1 MYRNCYY
8 DSFNGSV
15 FLRTWSEEG
24 VRIDTEMPFSPYLY
38 TEDERGKDATS
49 IFKTPLKKHVFR
61 NSFERSK
68 FVKDSSRKRYFG
80 NLPPDQ
86 QFLID
91 MYRDTVHSKDFSK
104 FPLKVY
110 YFDVETFS
118 PTSFP
123 VPKEAKDPVILIT
136 VYNSLNKQID
146 TWGVEKAY
154 TPKLPNARY
163 HRCNSE
169 SELFEKFMNF
179 WKADPPDVFVGWN
192 SNSFDIP
199 YIINRGRKLL
209 NDDFINQLSPL
220 KKLHYREFRNEFGQE
235 TGKWNIHGI
244 SCIDYMELYKKFS
257 KGDRESYSLNYIS
270 EYELKEGKL
279 AINATN
285 LSNLAET
292 DWENFVDYNIQDV
305 NLLIKLDE
313 KLNYLNIVRLLAYKG
328 CTNFE
333 SALGKIA
340 IVTGAMSLQASEQGY
355 VIPTFVNDEIRD
367 PLAGGFVRDPV
378 RGLHES
384 IVSFDVNSL
393 YPNVII
399 TLNISSETKLGKI
412 VTGDIEKDD
421 KVDIKLVNGKVSSI
435 STEKFKDFIKK
446 EKIAVSKAG
455 VLYSQKF
462 KGVCPNLINK
472 IYTER
477 VEAKKKMKELELSKK
492 KDKETQDSIIYYD
505 TLQYTLKIL
514 LNSIYGVFANKHSP
528 FMDIDN
534 ASSITLTGQ
543 AVAKAGSDILRQYT
557 NKKYDVTEDVVVYG
571 DTDSVVG
578 ETLIRTN
585 HGQIPIETLYENYKD
600 NRKNITYH
608 GHEIID
614 VQDNNVCVLT
624 YNSTT
629 EQVFQGR
636 VKNIIRHKVSKKKY
650 RIVVDGKEV
659 IMTEDHGSMV
669 LRDGKLIRVSP
680 KDINIKTD
688 KMIIAIQDTDQHKVA
703 DITTVECI
711 GEFEDEYVYDLEMQD
726 ETEHT
731 FFAND
736 ILVHNSV
743 YITITPIL
751 KKLGIKLTD
760 QSGVV
765 SKEAHEVVDDLDRVV
780 NTEILKWAREEL
792 NSIDPRF
799 EFKREAIAG
808 VGAFLMKKRYIIQ
821 VLDDEGV
828 AVNKFKYVG
837 VEIARSTTPK
847 KVKELIKKT
856 VETAFLTKDVKQTN
870 AIFREAYEEFK
881 HLDIQD
887 ASFRR
892 AVKDYEK
899 YSKTASLSKFEKGT
913 PCHVKAA
920 IAYNLLL
927 EKYNLQSKYEKINSG
942 QKIKYFYAV
951 KNAHNLDAVAFV
963 AEYPKEFRDLIK
975 IDYDKM
981 FEKIVAAPV
990 ESVYEAIEWRM
1001 PNFSREVQTD
1011 LFDLFGM

>member
-8 DSFNGSV
+8 DSFNGTV
-15 FLRTWSEEG
+15 FLRTWSDEG
-24 VRIDTEMPFSPYLY
+24 VRIDTEMPFSPYIY
-38 TEDERGKDATS
+38 TEDERGEDGTS
-49 IFKTPLKKHVFR
+49 IFKTPLKKRVFR

-68 FVKDSSRKRYFG
+68 YVKDSNRKRFFG

-91 MYRDTVHSKDFSK
+91 MYRDIVHNKDFSR

-110 YFDVETFS
+110 YFDIETFS

-136 VYNSLNKQID
+136 IYNSLNDQID
-146 TWGVEKAY
+146 TWGVGKEY
-154 TPKLPNARY
+154 TPKSPNVRY
-163 HRCNSE
+163 HKCNSE

-179 WKADPPDVFVGWN
+179 WKADPPDIFVGWN
-192 SNSFDIP
+192 SEQFDIP

-209 NDDFINQLSPL
+209 NDEFINQLSPL
-220 KKLHYREFRNEFGQE
+220 RKLHYREFRNDFGQE
-235 TGKWNIHGI
+235 TGKWIISGI
-244 SCIDYMELYKKFS
+244 SCIDYMDLYKKFS

-305 NLLIKLDE
+305 NLLIKLD
-313 KLNYLNIVRLLAYKG
+313 KQLNYLNIVRLLAYKG

-340 IVTGAMSLQASEQGY
+340 IVTGAMSLQAGEQGY
-355 VIPTFVNDEIRD
+355 IIPTFVNEEIRD
-367 PLAGGFVRDPV
+367 SLAGGFVKDPV

-393 YPNVII
+393 YPNTII

-412 VTGDIEKDD
+412 ITGDYEKDE
-421 KVDIKLVNGKVSSI
+421 KIDIKLVSGKVSSI
-435 STEKFKDFIKK
+435 STEKFKEFIKN
-446 EKIAVSKAG
+446 EKVAVSKAG

-472 IYTER
+472 IYAER
-477 VEAKKKMKELELSKK
+477 VEAKKKMKELQLSKK
-492 KDKETQDSIIYYD
+492 KDKETLDSIIYYD

-543 AVAKAGSDILRQYT
+543 AVAKAGSEILRRYS
-557 NKKYDVTEDVVVYG
+557 NSEYGVTEDIVVYN
-571 DTDSVVG
+571 DTDS
-578 ETLIRTN
+578 
-585 HGQIPIETLYENYKD
+585 
-600 NRKNITYH
+600 
-608 GHEIID
+608 
-614 VQDNNVCVLT
+614 C
-624 YNSTT
+624 
-629 EQVFQGR
+629 
-636 VKNIIRHKVSKKKY
+636 
-650 RIVVDGKEV
+650 
-659 IMTEDHGSMV
+659 
-669 LRDGKLIRVSP
+669 
-680 KDINIKTD
+680 
-688 KMIIAIQDTDQHKVA
+688 
-703 DITTVECI
+703 
-711 GEFEDEYVYDLEMQD
+711 
-726 ETEHT
+726 
-731 FFAND
+731 
-736 ILVHNSV
+736 

-760 QSGVV
+760 ETGMVT
-765 SKEAHEVVDDLDRVV
+765 KEAHDVVNDLDRVV
-780 NTEILKWAREEL
+780 NIEVIKWAEKEL

-808 VGAFLMKKRYIIQ
+808 VGAFLQKKRYIIQ

-828 AVNKFKYVG
+828 PVNKFKYVG

-870 AIFREAYEEFK
+870 TIFREAYEEFK
-881 HLDIQD
+881 QLGVQD

-899 YSKTASLSKFEKGT
+899 YGKAASLSGFEKGT

-927 EKYNLQSKYEKINSG
+927 KQHNLESKYEKINSG
-942 QKIKYFYAV
+942 QKIKYFYAT
-951 KNAHNLDAVAFV
+951 KNKYNLDAVAFV
-963 AEYPKEFRDLIK
+963 ADFPEEFKDIIK
-975 IDYDKM
+975 IDYNKM
-981 FEKIVAAPV
+981 FDKIVAAPV
-990 ESVYEAIEWRM
+990 ESVYEAINWRM
-1001 PNFSREVQTD
+1001 PNFSKEVQTD
-1011 LFDLFGM
+1011 LFDLFGE

>member
-1 MYRNCYY
+1 M
-8 DSFNGSV
+8 
-15 FLRTWSEEG
+15 
-24 VRIDTEMPFSPYLY
+24 Y

-136 VYNSLNKQID
+136 VYNSLNNQID

-192 SNSFDIP
+192 SNNFDIP

-340 IVTGAMSLQASEQGY
+340 IVTGAMSLQASEQEY

-412 VTGDIEKDD
+412 VTGDYEKDE
-421 KVDIKLVNGKVSSI
+421 KIEIKLVNGKVSSI
-435 STEKFKDFIKK
+435 STEKFKEFIKK
-446 EKIAVSKAG
+446 EKVAVSKAG

-543 AVAKAGSDILRQYT
+543 AVAKAGSDILRQYAI
-557 NKKYDVTEDVVVYG
+557 NKYGIAEDVVVYG
-571 DTDSVVG
+571 DTDS
-578 ETLIRTN
+578 
-585 HGQIPIETLYENYKD
+585 
-600 NRKNITYH
+600 
-608 GHEIID
+608 
-614 VQDNNVCVLT
+614 C
-624 YNSTT
+624 
-629 EQVFQGR
+629 
-636 VKNIIRHKVSKKKY
+636 
-650 RIVVDGKEV
+650 
-659 IMTEDHGSMV
+659 
-669 LRDGKLIRVSP
+669 
-680 KDINIKTD
+680 
-688 KMIIAIQDTDQHKVA
+688 
-703 DITTVECI
+703 
-711 GEFEDEYVYDLEMQD
+711 
-726 ETEHT
+726 
-731 FFAND
+731 
-736 ILVHNSV
+736 

-760 QSGVV
+760 QTGVI
-765 SKEAHEVVDDLDRVV
+765 SKETHEIVDELDRVV
-780 NTEILKWAREEL
+780 NTKILEWARDEL
-792 NSIDPRF
+792 NSVDPRF
-799 EFKREAIAG
+799 EFKREAIAD
-808 VGAFLMKKRYIIQ
+808 VGAFLMKKRYIIH
-821 VLDDEGV
+821 VLDDEGIP
-828 AVNKFKYVG
+828 VNKFKYVG

-856 VETAFLTKDVKQTN
+856 VETAFLSKDIKQTN
-870 AIFREAYEEFK
+870 CVFREAYEEFK
-881 HLDIQD
+881 QLDIQD

>member
-68 FVKDSSRKRYFG
+68 FVKDSSRKRFFG

-110 YFDVETFS
+110 YFDIETFS

-123 VPKEAKDPVILIT
+123 MPKEAKDPVILIT
-136 VYNSLNKQID
+136 IYNSLNNQID
-146 TWGVEKAY
+146 TWGVEKEY
-154 TPKLPNARY
+154 TPKSSNVRY
-163 HRCNSE
+163 HKCNSE
-169 SELFEKFMNF
+169 SELFEKFINF
-179 WKADPPDVFVGWN
+179 WKADPPDIFVGWN
-192 SNSFDIP
+192 SEQFDIP

-220 KKLHYREFRNEFGQE
+220 KKLHYREFRNDFGQE
-235 TGKWNIHGI
+235 TGKWIITGI
-244 SCIDYMELYKKFS
+244 SCIDYMDLYKKFS

-340 IVTGAMSLQASEQGY
+340 IVTGAMSLQAGEQEY
-355 VIPTFVNDEIRD
+355 VIPTFVNEEIRD
-367 PLAGGFVRDPV
+367 SLAGGFVKDPV

-393 YPNVII
+393 YPNTII

-412 VTGDIEKDD
+412 VTGDYEKDE
-421 KVDIKLVNGKVSSI
+421 KIEIKLVNGKVSSI
-435 STEKFKDFIKK
+435 STEKFKEFIKK
-446 EKIAVSKAG
+446 EKVAVSKAG

-472 IYTER
+472 IYAER
-477 VEAKKKMKELELSKK
+477 VEAKKKMKDLQLSKK
-492 KDKETQDSIIYYD
+492 KDKETLDSIIYYD

-543 AVAKAGSDILRQYT
+543 AVAKAGSEILRQYA
-557 NKKYDVTEDVVVYG
+557 NKKYGVTEDIVVYN
-571 DTDSVVG
+571 DTDS
-578 ETLIRTN
+578 
-585 HGQIPIETLYENYKD
+585 
-600 NRKNITYH
+600 
-608 GHEIID
+608 
-614 VQDNNVCVLT
+614 C
-624 YNSTT
+624 
-629 EQVFQGR
+629 
-636 VKNIIRHKVSKKKY
+636 
-650 RIVVDGKEV
+650 
-659 IMTEDHGSMV
+659 
-669 LRDGKLIRVSP
+669 
-680 KDINIKTD
+680 
-688 KMIIAIQDTDQHKVA
+688 
-703 DITTVECI
+703 
-711 GEFEDEYVYDLEMQD
+711 
-726 ETEHT
+726 
-731 FFAND
+731 
-736 ILVHNSV
+736 

-751 KKLGIKLTD
+751 KKLDIKLTD
-760 QSGVV
+760 DTGIV
-765 SKEAHEVVDDLDRVV
+765 SKEAHDVVNDLDKVV
-780 NTEILKWAREEL
+780 NIEVIKWAKEEL

-808 VGAFLMKKRYIIQ
+808 VGAFLQKKRYIIQ
-821 VLDDEGV
+821 VLDDEGI

-899 YSKTASLSKFEKGT
+899 YSKAASLSKFEKGT

-963 AEYPKEFRDLIK
+963 AEYPKEFRDIIK